1 MKSLKLVGVDRPLL
15 TVEVPFDVKKGTTM
29 IVDAENGGLF
39 AVWRKI
45 GEGHFEIPEGAWK
58 AEEAEAE
65 VCVKEELDEMIS
77 SYMYRG
83 DNPNG
88 KGMVIR
94 AGDADLLAQSVCRLR
109 QRLNPRETEEKPSL
123 ELSSTRT
130 RILDAFARHGTRPL
144 RSMVS
149 YVGLSRETTG
159 KHLRY
164 LVSKRLLT
172 RRKCKPNGVTGR
184 RAYMYSITE
193 KGRDHTTYRT
203 ES

>member
-29 IVDAENGGLF
+29 SVDAENGGLL

-45 GEGHFEIPEGAWK
+45 GEGHFEIPEGVWK
-58 AEEAEAE
+58 AEE
-65 VCVKEELDEMIS
+65 
-77 SYMYRG
+77 
-83 DNPNG
+83 
-88 KGMVIR
+88 
-94 AGDADLLAQSVCRLR
+94 
-109 QRLNPRETEEKPSL
+109 EEKPSL

-184 RAYMYSITE
+184 RAYMYSIAE
-193 KGRDHTTYRT
+193 KGRDHATYRT